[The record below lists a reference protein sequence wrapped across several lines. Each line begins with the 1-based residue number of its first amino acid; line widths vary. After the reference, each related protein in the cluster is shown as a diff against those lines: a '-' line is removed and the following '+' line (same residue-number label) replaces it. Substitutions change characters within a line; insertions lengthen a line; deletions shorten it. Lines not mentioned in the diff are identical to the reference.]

1 VIPDIIKIA
10 DPIDTMSKGKRHSLP
25 GSVAI
30 VREKIRNGW
39 LTPQD
44 RAVLMQVSRVDL
56 IALIEQEMGVALKS
70 SQKNSVRAMVDWLI
84 GPDEAAEQQAR
95 SVSVGQGLEVKISM
109 QLQES
114 GLFLLCLILAQYGY
128 RSRDWILLSRD
139 SSSLT
144 ETCRILML
152 TFTLR

>member
-1 VIPDIIKIA
+1 
-10 DPIDTMSKGKRHSLP
+10 MSKGKRRSLP

-30 VREKIRNGW
+30 VREKMRNGC

-44 RAVLMQVSRVDL
+44 REVLMQVSRVDL

-95 SVSVGQGLEVKISM
+95 FVSVGIDDHHLQPSAPHRRRPTRPHMANSSPGVK
-109 QLQES
+109 
-114 GLFLLCLILAQYGY
+114 F
-128 RSRDWILLSRD
+128 
-139 SSSLT
+139 
-144 ETCRILML
+144 RILML
-152 TFTLR
+152 PALMALQTFQTIK